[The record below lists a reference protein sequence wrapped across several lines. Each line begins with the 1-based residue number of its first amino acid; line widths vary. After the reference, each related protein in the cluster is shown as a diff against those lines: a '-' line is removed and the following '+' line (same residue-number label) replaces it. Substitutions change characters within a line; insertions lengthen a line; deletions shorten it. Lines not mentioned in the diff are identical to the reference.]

1 MLSDGSTT
9 STISP
14 PSPNQTD
21 GLIHMSC
28 PTCRRSLTY
37 PAGMKGDRRKCPA
50 CGTPVTVDP
59 AQTVAA
65 PPPQP
70 GAADAGLA
78 AMRAEAGAQECPPGG
93 PTEANGFFDRGVG
106 FETRCLDA
114 GILGGAALLRAAI
127 VWFVIG
133 WWCGYIFFYPPI
145 LAVLGI
151 VAILRSVLGGD
162 SLT

>member
-37 PAGMKGDRRKCPA
+37 PAGMKGDNRTCPT

-70 GAADAGLA
+70 GAADASLA
-78 AMRAEAGAQECPPGG
+78 AMRAEAGVPEG
-93 PTEANGFFDRGVG
+93 PLGEPAKGNGFFDRGVG
-106 FETRCLDA
+106 FEIWCLDR
-114 GILGGAALLRAAI
+114 GILGGAALILAAI

-133 WWCGYIFFYPPI
+133 WWGGYIYFYPPV

-151 VAILRSVLGGD
+151 VAILKSVLGGD

>member
-1 MLSDGSTT
+1 
-9 STISP
+9 
-14 PSPNQTD
+14 
-21 GLIHMSC
+21 
-28 PTCRRSLTY
+28 
-37 PAGMKGDRRKCPA
+37 MKGDRRTCPT

-70 GAADAGLA
+70 GAAGAGLA
-78 AMRAEAGAQECPPGG
+78 AMRAEVEAQEGPLGG
-93 PTEANGFFDRGVG
+93 PTKGNGFFERGVG
-106 FETRCLDA
+106 FEIWCLDRS
-114 GILGGAALLRAAI
+114 ILGGAALILAAI

-151 VAILRSVLGGD
+151 VAILKSVLGGD